1 MKKGITFFKFSDKVQ
16 NHFKRLFFCFAQR
29 GGYLFFMK
37 YTRLILFIGF
47 IFNLI
52 HISLAQTK
60 VYQTQRLT
68 NKSPV
73 IDGKYDESAWDA
85 VDWSGDFV
93 QRDPND
99 GGPPSQNTEFKILY
113 DDDNLYVVIR
123 AFDSVP
129 GEIVRQLSRRDK
141 DDGDYLAISIDSYND
156 KQTAFSFGITSAGV
170 QFDFMFVNDN
180 IADPNWEAIYYTA
193 TIIDAL
199 GWTAEMRIP
208 LSQLRFAK
216 MDKHNWGINI
226 FRYIYRKQELS
237 LWQPVARTAPGLVS
251 LFGELKGLDG
261 IKPRREIELLPYS
274 YAKASFDKK
283 EEGNPF
289 KTGQNYSGAVGLDGK
304 IAVTNDFTLNF
315 TINPDFGQ
323 VEADPAV
330 VNLTA
335 FETFFPEKRPFFV
348 EGKNIFLFKL
358 TGADSENNM
367 NMPFYSRRIGRTPQ
381 LTLYPDSGTYVKA
394 PEQTTILGS
403 FKLSGKTKK
412 GFSLGIVESV
422 TQNEFATIDSAGV
435 RHKEGIEPLT
445 NYLIARA
452 SQDFNKGTTTIG
464 GIFTATNR
472 FIKEP
477 QLEFLAEAA
486 YTGGLN
492 AIHFWKNKTYYLS
505 GRAVFS
511 SVFGSQQAINIL
523 QTSAVRYF
531 QRPDNTYVTYDP
543 TRTQLNG
550 YGGTFETG
558 KAGTGNWQ
566 YMSYFTF
573 RSPGLEF
580 NDVGFLKQAD
590 EIQQLF
596 WLGYRKFKPFGVF
609 RWASAN
615 FTEYLT
621 WDFGWENTNKGLA
634 FNMNGQFK
642 NYYTAGAGINY
653 AGTTLSRGEL
663 WGGPALLLP
672 PVLSFNVYLE
682 TDSRRKIFF
691 RLSTSHYFGQQDFSD
706 SHKYTLAITYKP
718 TNTLYFSLTP
728 QYTSGFNQ
736 IQYVVNTAMNDEPR
750 YIMASL
756 NRKEYD
762 LSMRVNVSL
771 TPRLSIQYYAQPY
784 IFAGEYSDYKRITDS
799 RADEFPDRY
808 HQFSNTEISYSET
821 WNAYFIDEDSNGESD
836 YGFYKPDFHYLQFR
850 SNMVFRW
857 EYKTGSSLYLVWSQ
871 GRTELE
877 ENGENNFGQYA
888 RELWNTEPRN
898 DFMLKISYLIVF

>member
-1 MKKGITFFKFSDKVQ
+1 
-16 NHFKRLFFCFAQR
+16 
-29 GGYLFFMK
+29 MK
-37 YTRLILFIGF
+37 YTKLIIFILFTF
-47 IFNLI
+47 SLI
-52 HISLAQTK
+52 NSINAQSK
-60 VYQTQRLT
+60 VYQTQRII
-68 NKSPV
+68 NKPPV
-73 IDGKYDESAWDA
+73 IDGKYDDAAWDA
-85 VDWSGDFV
+85 VEWSGDFI

-99 GGPPSQNTEFKILY
+99 GAAPSQNTEFKILY
-113 DDDNLYVVIR
+113 DDNNLYVVIH
-123 AFDSVP
+123 ALDSFP
-129 GEIVRQLSRRDK
+129 DEIVRRLSRRDQ

-156 KQTAFSFGITSAGV
+156 KQTAFSFGVTSAGV

-180 IADPNWEAIYYTA
+180 STDPNWEAVYYTA
-193 TIIDAL
+193 TSIDAS

-237 LWQPVARTAPGLVS
+237 LWQPIPRTAPGMVS
-251 LFGELKGLDG
+251 LLGELKGLDG
-261 IKPRREIELLPYS
+261 IRPRRDIELLPYT
-274 YAKASFDKK
+274 YVKATYDQK

-289 KTGQNYSGAVGLDGK
+289 KTGHNYSGAVGLDGK

-367 NMPFYSRRIGRTPQ
+367 NMLFYSRRIGRAPH
-381 LTLYPDSGTYVKA
+381 LSLYPDSGIYVKA

-422 TQNEFATIDSAGV
+422 TQNEFATVDTSGA
-435 RHKEGIEPLT
+435 RHKVAVEPLT

-452 SQDFNKGTTTIG
+452 SQDFNKGTTSIG

-472 FIKEP
+472 FIKES
-477 QLEFLAEAA
+477 QLEFLPDAS

-511 SVFGSQQAINIL
+511 SVFGSQQAINNL
-523 QTSAVRYF
+523 QTSAVRYY
-531 QRPDNTYVTYDP
+531 QRPDNKYVTYDP
-543 TRTQLNG
+543 TRTNLNG
-550 YGGTFETG
+550 YGGTIETG
-558 KAGTGNWQ
+558 KTGTGNWQ
-566 YMSYFTF
+566 YMSYLTF
-573 RSPGLEF
+573 RSPGLDF
-580 NDVGFLKQAD
+580 NDVGYLKQAD

-615 FTEYLT
+615 FTEYIT
-621 WDFGWENTNKGLA
+621 WDFGGENTNKGLDL
-634 FNMNGQFK
+634 NVNGQFK
-642 NYYTAGAGINY
+642 NYFTTGAGINY
-653 AGTTLSRGEL
+653 AGTTLSRSEL

-672 PVLSFNVYLE
+672 PVLSFNVYTE
-682 TDSRRKIFF
+682 TDSRKKLIF
-691 RLSTSHYFGQQDFSD
+691 RLSTSQFLGQQDYSN
-706 SHKYTLAITYKP
+706 SHRYSLAITYKP
-718 TNTLYFSLTP
+718 TNTLYFSVTP

-736 IQYVVNTAMNDEPR
+736 IQFVDNRFLNNEPR

-756 NRKEYD
+756 NKKIYE
-762 LSMRVNVSL
+762 LALRVNVSL
-771 TPRLSIQYYAQPY
+771 TPKLSIQYYAQPY
-784 IFAGEYSDYKRITDS
+784 IFAGEYTDYKRITDP
-799 RADEFPDRY
+799 RAAEFTDRY
-808 HQFSNTEISYSET
+808 REFSNNEISYNES
-821 WNAYFIDEDSNGESD
+821 WKAYMVDEDLNGETD

-871 GRTELE
+871 GRTDLE

-888 RELWNTEPRN
+888 KDLWNIQPRN